1 MLGRNR
7 AVESIHRVEHQ
18 RVDLVFMVTQKGCA
32 IRPLG
37 CLHVVVQ
44 VAIPQM
50 TKIDQTHAGYRL
62 LQQSVGDAHKLRD
75 A

>member
-1 MLGRNR
+1 MFGRNR
-7 AVESIHRVEHQ
+7 AVESVHRVKHQ
-18 RVDLVFMVTQKGCA
+18 CIDLVFMVTQKGRA
-32 IRPLG
+32 IRPFG

-44 VAIPQM
+44 VAIPQV

-62 LQQSVGDAHKLRD
+62 LQQGVGDAHKLGN